1 MLKMITNILFSAWKK
16 HASSLENKPFAQH
29 RNFAHFFSIIG
40 GFKVVNAQD
49 EKSYDLM
56 IVIIGEKI
64 EIDKSLYIHILF

>member
-1 MLKMITNILFSAWKK
+1 MLKMITNIYSLPERSA
-16 HASSLENKPFAQH
+16 HLLENKPFAQH

>member
-1 MLKMITNILFSAWKK
+1 MKEAP
-16 HASSLENKPFAQH
+16 ASSLKNKPFAQH
-29 RNFAHFFSIIG
+29 RNFAHFFSIG